1 MTKTHFFKKTLPSLL
16 VAVYSVFMFVL
27 FFPFKKQTIAATPP
41 VKYNIVIDAGHG
53 GIDGGVSGVN
63 TDARE
68 SDINLSIA
76 KKLEKLVTNAGFNA
90 VMTRDTS
97 GGLYGVLS
105 PGFKKRDMQK
115 RKEIIEQS
123 MPQAVI
129 SVHLNSCNAK
139 NRRGTMIYCKK
150 GDEKGLKLA
159 NAISAKFNESESKS
173 RNCSVFYGDYF
184 ILNVSPCPAV
194 ICECGFLSNAEDEK
208 LLLTDSYRDYLAKT
222 IWEGVLKYL
231 SE

>member
-1 MTKTHFFKKTLPSLL
+1 MNKTFFTKKALPALF

-27 FFPFKKQTIAATPP
+27 FFPFKRQTTTATPP

-63 TDARE
+63 TGAKE
-68 SDINLSIA
+68 SDINLSVA
-76 KKLEKLVTNAGFNA
+76 KKLEKLVASAGFNA
-90 VMTRDTS
+90 VMTRETS

-139 NRRGTMIYCKK
+139 NRRGAMIYCKN

-159 NAISAKFNESESKS
+159 NAISARFNESESKARS
-173 RNCSVFYGDYF
+173 CSVFYGDYF

-208 LLLTDSYRDYLAKT
+208 LLLDDTYRDYLANT
-222 IWEGVLKYL
+222 IWAGILSYL
-231 SE
+231 SG